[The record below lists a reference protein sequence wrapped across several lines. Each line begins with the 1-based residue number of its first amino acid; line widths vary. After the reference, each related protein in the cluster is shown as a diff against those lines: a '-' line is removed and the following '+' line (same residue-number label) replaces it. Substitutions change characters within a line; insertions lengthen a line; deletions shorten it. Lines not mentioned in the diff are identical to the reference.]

1 MIRIGIIGA
10 GPNAQGHAQYY
21 HQSPRARVAAIAD
34 VALDRAQALAAEVD
48 AKAVPDYMQ
57 FLDDVDAV
65 VISSPNFLHRE
76 QAIACAAAGKHVYC
90 EKPMGLNLQ
99 DARDIANAVN
109 TASVRSTVGFA
120 TRFGRDVQTM
130 QRFAR
135 EGELGDLISVCS
147 RRLGFID
154 PEHGAS
160 WRKDHALSGGLLY
173 EINIHEL
180 DWMMALGGQ
189 VQSIY
194 ARTWSQEQT
203 SERSNDHLFVT
214 LAFAAGATGLHEG
227 SWLSSNPQY
236 FRSIE
241 GTRAG
246 ASTDEWGTKLFFAT
260 RGEGR
265 NDMEMD
271 GAFDLRGNFL
281 DSIEDKAAP
290 VADVNWALKVMT
302 VAEGILVSA
311 TQNRVVTFDELSA
324 Q

>member
-21 HQSPRARVAAIAD
+21 HQSPRTRVVAIAD
-34 VALDRAQALAAEVD
+34 VAPDRAQALAGEVD
-48 AKAVPDYMQ
+48 ARAVSDYTQ

-76 QAIACAAAGKHVYC
+76 QAIACAGAGKHVYC

-99 DARDIANAVN
+99 DGRDIANAVN
-109 TASVRSTVGFA
+109 AAGVKSTVGFS

-130 QRFAR
+130 QRLAR
-135 EGELGDLISVCS
+135 EDELGELISVCS

-154 PEHGAS
+154 PWQGAS
-160 WRKDHALSGGLLY
+160 WRKDHSLSGGLLY

-180 DWMMALGGQ
+180 DWMMALGGE

-194 ARTWSQEQT
+194 ARTWSQEHT
-203 SERSNDHLFVT
+203 SERSNDHIFVT

-236 FRSIE
+236 FRSVE

-246 ASTDEWGTKLFFAT
+246 ASTDEWGTKLFFAP
-260 RGEGR
+260 RGENR
-265 NDMEMD
+265 SETEMD
-271 GAFDLRGNFL
+271 SDFDLRGNFL
-281 DSIEDKAAP
+281 DSIEGAAAP
-290 VADVNWALKVMT
+290 VADVNWALKVMA
-302 VAEGILVSA
+302 VAEGVLISA
-311 TQNRVVTFDELSA
+311 AQNRVVTIEELSA